1 MELKRLSPILWTK
14 DLPASIKFY
23 TNILGFS
30 PQSNFPNFASMQK
43 GNVEIMLVE
52 PVEEPE
58 NCKDPDNKDTFFD
71 KPRLT
76 GSIYITVSGVDE
88 LWASVKDCAVIES
101 SIADREYRMRDFSIL
116 DNNGYEIVFGENISK
131 SLPL

>member
-14 DLPASIKFY
+14 DLKASIAFY
-23 TNILGFS
+23 TDILGFGC
-30 PQSNFPNFASMQK
+30 QSNFPNFASMQK

-58 NCKDPDNKDTFFD
+58 DCKDPENKEPFFE

-76 GSIYITVSGVDE
+76 GSIYVTVDGVDE
-88 LWASVKDCAVIES
+88 LWMAVKEYARIES
-101 SIADREYRMRDFSIL
+101 VIADREYGMRDFSIL
-116 DNNGYEIVFGENISK
+116 DNNGYEIVFGENIVE
-131 SLPL
+131 